1 MLDVDS
7 NTTDYFDMDLSTT
20 IDGAG
25 TKAVLADPLVKSA
38 ARITETSKDV
48 GSTDGG
54 GMGTAQAANVF
65 KMKLSKR
72 PFSDLD
78 ITELKITNTG
88 SPSREVMIVGTKSG
102 TTYGNLLLEDVHRDV
117 TDETSSQVDSISL
130 STTAYA
136 WLYMGTVTNPNATI
150 RFMPDVLE
158 FNDVINVTY
167 NYMIK
172 NDYFSRDTESID
184 IFRDLTGGDGVHEF
198 VYQDAREITAEGAQ
212 ALDDVA
218 GAILFRKAK
227 IFVSGSFSSHTKG
240 WKAGQIFRLRW
251 SSSNIDEIVWVVN
264 VDKSIIDA
272 QGVRNGDTMI
282 EHNVS
287 FANLPRGVRQ

>member
-1 MLDVDS
+1 
-7 NTTDYFDMDLSTT
+7 
-20 IDGAG
+20 
-25 TKAVLADPLVKSA
+25 
-38 ARITETSKDV
+38 
-48 GSTDGG
+48 
-54 GMGTAQAANVF
+54 
-65 KMKLSKR
+65 
-72 PFSDLD
+72 
-78 ITELKITNTG
+78 
-88 SPSREVMIVGTKSG
+88 
-102 TTYGNLLLEDVHRDV
+102 
-117 TDETSSQVDSISL
+117 
-130 STTAYA
+130 
-136 WLYMGTVTNPNATI
+136 
-150 RFMPDVLE
+150 
-158 FNDVINVTY
+158 
-167 NYMIK
+167 MIK